1 MRITNAAITI
11 GAAVLLNAAFASAQ
25 TFAVAS
31 IRPSAGEVQFEHDGK
46 TEITPGTLTMR
57 DVTLATCIKFAYGV
71 KDSQISGPE
80 WLQSEHFDILA
91 KADAPVAEDQLKLM
105 MQALLADRFK
115 LSFHRQSKELSAY
128 AMTVAKG
135 GAKRK
140 ESAPDTKPFRENSA
154 VGTVVKAMTMKEW
167 ADFISGPMQ
176 TPVVDMTG
184 LKGRYDFSLDF
195 TAYLPGGEKVMN
207 VAFDNANGIMIAA
220 MQGELGLKMESRKE
234 TVDVLMIDHV
244 EMPSAN

>member
-1 MRITNAAITI
+1 MGITRAGVALGI
-11 GAAVLLNAAFASAQ
+11 AVLLNTAFASAQ
-25 TFAVAS
+25 TFAAAS
-31 IRPSAGEVQFEHDGK
+31 IRPSAGQVQFEHDGK
-46 TEITPGTLTMR
+46 TVTTPGNVTMR

-71 KDSQISGPE
+71 QDSQISGPE

-91 KADAPVAEDQLKLM
+91 KADAPVAESQLRLM

-135 GAKRK
+135 GAKVK
-140 ESAPDTKPFRENSA
+140 ESTAETKPFRENSA
-154 VGTVVKAMTMKEW
+154 VGTIVKAMTMKEW

-234 TVDVLMIDHV
+234 TVEVLVIDHV

>member
-135 GAKRK
+135 GAKLK

>member
-1 MRITNAAITI
+1 MRIIRTAIAI
-11 GAAVLLNAAFASAQ
+11 GAAFFLNTAFVSAQ
-25 TFAVAS
+25 TFAAAS
-31 IRPSAGEVQFEHDGK
+31 IRPSAQEVQFEHDGK

-57 DVTLATCIKFAYGV
+57 DVTAATCIKLAYGV
-71 KDSQISGPE
+71 HDSQISGPE

-91 KADAPVAEDQLKLM
+91 KADTPVAEDQLKLM
-105 MQALLADRFK
+105 MQALLTDRFK
-115 LSFHRQSKELSAY
+115 LSFHRQSKELPAY
-128 AMTVAKG
+128 AMTVAKS
-135 GAKRK
+135 GAKLK
-140 ESAPDTKPFRENSA
+140 ESAPETKPFRENSA
-154 VGTVVKAMTMKEW
+154 VGSVVRAMTMREW

-184 LKGRYDFSLDF
+184 LKGGYDFSLDF

-234 TVDVLMIDHV
+234 TVEVLVIDHV

>member
-1 MRITNAAITI
+1 MRTTRAGIAI
-11 GAAVLLNAAFASAQ
+11 GAAVLLNVAFASAQ
-25 TFAVAS
+25 TFAAAS
-31 IRPSAGEVQFEHDGK
+31 IRSSAGDVKFEHDGK
-46 TEITPGTLTMR
+46 TEISPGNITMR

-71 KDSQISGPE
+71 QDSQISGPE

-91 KADAPVAEDQLKLM
+91 KADTPAAKDQLKFM

-115 LSFHRQSKELSAY
+115 LSFHRQNKELSAY

-135 GAKRK
+135 GAKLK
-140 ESAPDTKPFRENSA
+140 EAAADTQPFRENSA
-154 VGTVVKAMTMKEW
+154 VGSIVRAMTMKEW
-167 ADFISGPMQ
+167 ADFISGPMR

-195 TAYLPGGEKVMN
+195 TAYLPGGENAMN

-220 MQGELGLKMESRKE
+220 MQGELGLKLESRKE
-234 TVDVLMIDHV
+234 TVEVLTIDHV
-244 EMPSAN
+244 EKPSAN